1 MSSTVSEGPPFRNV
15 ERTTMTSAKST
26 RSDAVNNRERILAVA
41 REAFGTSSG
50 ASLTAIAK
58 QAGVGIG
65 TLYRHFPSREA
76 LIVALYR
83 HQIQEL
89 IDLAPKLVATTS
101 PLTALRQWLAEVA
114 RYGQLKYGAAEVIHA
129 ATNDAEYYQ
138 PFVDAIGQL
147 LDAGAADGTFKAG
160 VDPQDVLLLLG
171 VLWRIDPSSP
181 GVDARVERILELIV
195 DGLRG
200 R

>member
-65 TLYRHFPSREA
+65 TLYRHFPNREA

-83 HQIQEL
+83 HQIQEI
-89 IDLAPKLVATTS
+89 IDLAPKLAATRP
-101 PLTALRQWLAEVA
+101 PLTALREWLAEVA
-114 RYGQLKYGAAEVIHA
+114 HYGQLKYGAAEVIHA
-129 ATNDAEYYQ
+129 ATTDAEYYQ

-147 LDAGAADGTFKAG
+147 LDAGAAAGTLKPE
-160 VDPQDVLLLLG
+160 VEPEDVLMLLG
-171 VLWRIDPSSP
+171 VLWQIDPGRP
-181 GVDARVERILELIV
+181 GTGERVERILELIV
-195 DGLRG
+195 DALRA